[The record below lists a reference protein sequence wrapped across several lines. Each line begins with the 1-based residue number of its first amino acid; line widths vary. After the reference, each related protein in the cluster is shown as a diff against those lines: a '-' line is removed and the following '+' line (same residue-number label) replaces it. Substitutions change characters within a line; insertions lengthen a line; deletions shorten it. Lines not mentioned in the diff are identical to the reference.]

1 MIRAKICMLGAY
13 AVGKTSLVQRYVQG
27 IFRDVYQTTVGVHI
41 HKHETTIEER
51 DITLMVWDIHGEDD
65 LQEVRRSY
73 IVGSTGYLLVAD
85 GTRPATLEVALQLH
99 ERAVSVV
106 GDVPFALLLNKADLT
121 DSWDVDED
129 RLDALRAVGVPVRT
143 TSAKDGSGVVDAFE
157 FLARGIVPK

>member
-1 MIRAKICMLGAY
+1 MIRAKVCMLGAY

-41 HKHETTIEER
+41 HKHETTVEER
-51 DITLMVWDIHGEDD
+51 EVTLMLWDIHGEDD

-73 IVGSTGYLLVAD
+73 IVGSAGYLLVAD

-99 ERAVSVV
+99 ERAISVV

-121 DSWDVDED
+121 ERWDLDDD
-129 RLDALRAVGVPVRT
+129 RLDALRAAGVLVRR
-143 TSAKDGSGVVDAFE
+143 TSAKDGSGVVAAFE
-157 FLARGIVPK
+157 DLAAGVSQR